1 MFKNLS
7 FIGLYVVCQGVHDIE
22 GVSPISDH
30 EMGQPDFLQGFP
42 GAPGYWQGHF
52 PNPDKIVIKLINAYL
67 GWNFWLMQV
76 RGKIERKI
84 GFVKTTFSILKMV
97 VNKKCKKL
105 VRIKNK
111 ITNKNIN
118 ISLYIF
124 YYL

>member
-52 PNPDKIVIKLINAYL
+52 PQPYQSWDPGEYA
-67 GWNFWLMQV
+67 QV
-76 RGKIERKI
+76 GV
-84 GFVKTTFSILKMV
+84 GQLTLLPSTMH
-97 VNKKCKKL
+97 
-105 VRIKNK
+105 
-111 ITNKNIN
+111 
-118 ISLYIF
+118 IF
-124 YYL
+124 F